1 MKMYDKPVALEKYLN
16 QELECSCGRTHYVP
30 IKAVAIGP
38 GAIAKLP
45 EYVKQYGYK
54 HPYIICDEITYK
66 VAAQR
71 CEELLEAEG
80 IKPVITAPCV
90 DAQLVVSRLKHKV
103 AQQHHKAH

>member
-38 GAIAKLP
+38 GALCKLP
-45 EYVKQYGYK
+45 DYVEQYGYK
-54 HPYIICDEITYK
+54 KPYIICDEITYK

-71 CEELLEAEG
+71 CEELLEAREIG
-80 IKPVITAPCV
+80 
-90 DAQLVVSRLKHKV
+90 R
-103 AQQHHKAH
+103 AHV